1 MPRPLSSVRRRFLEA
16 LLVVCFVSLL
26 VGVVSMLISLSLQI
40 MNDASVATFH
50 IQYLSVT
57 LLLMV
62 SVMTGGCQFSSGIFR
77 RNRGVHFL
85 LGNIYLLL
93 VLFIGTPGA
102 LILGWKSLPWPW
114 MIPLSI
120 LILYWWKSARVAI
133 LKVAD
138 NDWLGHASWMMRSFA
153 CTLSLSLMWSGYLM
167 EVSAAYLIAM
177 AIPILAEVLI
187 RKGYPKKLVKDF
199 FRK

>member
-1 MPRPLSSVRRRFLEA
+1 MSRQPSSSRRRFLDA
-16 LLVVCFVSLL
+16 MVAVCFVSLI
-26 VGVVSMLISLSLQI
+26 VGVVSLLIFPVLPA
-40 MNDASVATFH
+40 MKDESVAPFN
-50 IQYLSVT
+50 IQYLAVT
-57 LLLMV
+57 FLLTV
-62 SVMTGGCQFSSGIFR
+62 AVMTGGCQFSSGLFK
-77 RNRGVHFL
+77 RNRGIHFL

-102 LILGWKSLPWPW
+102 LIFGWKSLSWQW

-120 LILYWWKSARVAI
+120 LMAYWWKSARIAI

-153 CTLSLSLMWSGYLM
+153 CTLGLSLMWSGYVM
-167 EVSAAYLIAM
+167 QVKSAYLVAM
-177 AIPILAEVLI
+177 AVPILAEVLI

-199 FRK
+199 FSN